1 VARRL
6 GGVRVTGCE
15 GGGGEMGKVG
25 VAAAMRRQVVDVS
38 SMEYKLPNATQNP
51 KMHLHSFSRM

>member
-1 VARRL
+1 
-6 GGVRVTGCE
+6 
-15 GGGGEMGKVG
+15 MGKGG
-25 VAAAMRRQVVDVS
+25 VAAATRRQVVDVS

>member
-1 VARRL
+1 M
-6 GGVRVTGCE
+6 TGCDEGE
-15 GGGGEMGKVG
+15 GGGGEVVEMGKVG